1 MVVDDV
7 SFECPA
13 GELPCVVI
21 VTAVLD
27 ADGELTGSL
36 NVISLGGAATVG
48 NSMAVVNTIAAIA
61 LYSPATG
68 LAPNAIATTS
78 TILKDGND

>member
-27 ADGELTGSL
+27 GDDITTVDPISYLLEARRKL
-36 NVISLGGAATVG
+36 VILWQ
-48 NSMAVVNTIAAIA
+48 
-61 LYSPATG
+61 
-68 LAPNAIATTS
+68 
-78 TILKDGND
+78 